1 MQPVS
6 EPVGRDVST
15 MVPDQAQLH
24 TADGLPAFPPDQT
37 ERRQGDYSDEDE
49 QVQPLLKLTIRIP
62 FLHSAAPSGDAERV
76 ERSIRNIY
84 IGSDLR
90 IKMEYILCGPCR

>member
-1 MQPVS
+1 MPVGAVVEHLANHGLHPDGFAMQPVS

-62 FLHSAAPSGDAERV
+62 FLHSAASSGDAERV
-76 ERSIRNIY
+76 
-84 IGSDLR
+84 
-90 IKMEYILCGPCR
+90 